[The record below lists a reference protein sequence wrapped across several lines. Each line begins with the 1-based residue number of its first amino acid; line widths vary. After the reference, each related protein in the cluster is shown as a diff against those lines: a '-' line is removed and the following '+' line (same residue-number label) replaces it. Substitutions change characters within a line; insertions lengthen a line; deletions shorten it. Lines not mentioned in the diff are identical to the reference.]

1 MRTDE
6 HRASFYKY
14 YETGN
19 MTKAQIVDE
28 DRRAQKSIEEAENL
42 IKWLKAHRVEL
53 AERYRELEAMESHIR
68 VTLKR
73 QKNWTNNKIFYFL
86 MSDKVFDDGTVEFIS
101 SKKFAGTERNKA
113 IKEYNDLKKRLPNQE
128 YILDIEKGPWD

>member
-6 HRASFYKY
+6 HRASVYKY
-14 YETGN
+14 YETGK
-19 MTKAQIVDE
+19 MTKAQIIDE
-28 DRRAQKSIEEAENL
+28 DRRAQQSIEDAENL

-73 QKNWTNNKIFYFL
+73 QRNWTTN
-86 MSDKVFDDGTVEFIS
+86 KVFYYLITDRVFADGTEEGIDRI
-101 SKKFAGTERNKA
+101 AYPGTERNKA
-113 IKEYNDLKKRLPNQE
+113 IKEFNDIKKRLPKQE
-128 YILDIEKGPWD
+128 YILDIEKGLWE

>member
-14 YETGN
+14 YETGK
-19 MTKAQIVDE
+19 MTKAQIIDE
-28 DRRAQKSIEEAENL
+28 DRRAQQSIEDAENL

-86 MSDKVFDDGTVEFIS
+86 MNDKVFDDGTVEFIS

-113 IKEYNDLKKRLPNQE
+113 IKEFNNIKKRLPKQE
-128 YILDIEKGPWD
+128 YILDIEKGPWE

>member
-14 YETGN
+14 YETGK
-19 MTKAQIVDE
+19 MTKAQIIDE
-28 DRRAQKSIEEAENL
+28 DRRAQQSIEDAENL

-113 IKEYNDLKKRLPNQE
+113 IKEFNDIKKRLPSQE
-128 YILDIEKGPWD
+128 YILEIEKGPWE

>member
-1 MRTDE
+1 MRTE
-6 HRASFYKY
+6 ERKLRYYQIYEVGEMTRAKVLDAD
-14 YETGN
+14 
-19 MTKAQIVDE
+19 K
-28 DRRAQKSIEEAENL
+28 RAQEAIKQAQDLIE
-42 IKWLKAHRVEL
+42 WLKAHRVEL
-53 AERYRELEAMESHIR
+53 AERYNELETIENHIR

-113 IKEYNDLKKRLPNQE
+113 IKEFNDIKKRLPNQE
-128 YILDIEKGPWD
+128 YISDIEKGPWE

>member
-14 YETGN
+14 YETGK

-73 QKNWTNNKIFYFL
+73 QKNWSSNKIFYFL
-86 MSDKVFDDGTVEFIS
+86 MTDKVFDDGTVEFIS
-101 SKKFAGTERNKA
+101 SEKFAGTERNKA
-113 IKEYNDLKKRLPNQE
+113 IKEFNDIKKRLPNQE
-128 YILDIEKGPWD
+128 YILNIEKGPWE

>member
-14 YETGN
+14 YETGK
-19 MTKAQIVDE
+19 MTKAQIIDE
-28 DRRAQKSIEEAENL
+28 DRRAQQSIEDAENL

-113 IKEYNDLKKRLPNQE
+113 IKEFNDIKKRLPNQE
-128 YILDIEKGPWD
+128 YILNIEKGPWE

>member
-14 YETGN
+14 YETGK
-19 MTKAQIVDE
+19 MTKAQIIDE
-28 DRRAQKSIEEAENL
+28 DRRAQQSIEDAENL

-73 QKNWTNNKIFYFL
+73 QRNWTNNKIFYFL
-86 MSDKVFDDGTVEFIS
+86 MNDKVFDDGTVEFIS
-101 SKKFAGTERNKA
+101 SKKFAGTERNKV
-113 IKEYNDLKKRLPNQE
+113 IKEFNDIKKRLPNQE
-128 YILDIEKGPWD
+128 YILDIEKGPWE

>member
-1 MRTDE
+1 MRTE
-6 HRASFYKY
+6 ERKVRYYQFYEVGEMTRAKVLDAD
-14 YETGN
+14 
-19 MTKAQIVDE
+19 K
-28 DRRAQKSIEEAENL
+28 RAQEAIKQAQDLIE
-42 IKWLKAHRVEL
+42 WLRTHRVEL

-86 MSDKVFDDGTVEFIS
+86 MNDKVFDDGTVEFIS

-113 IKEYNDLKKRLPNQE
+113 IKEFNDIKKRLPNQE
-128 YILDIEKGPWD
+128 YILDIEKGPWE

>member
-14 YETGN
+14 YETGK
-19 MTKAQIVDE
+19 MTKAQIIDE
-28 DRRAQKSIEEAENL
+28 DRRAQQSIEDAENL

-86 MSDKVFDDGTVEFIS
+86 MNDKVFDDGTVEFIS

-113 IKEYNDLKKRLPNQE
+113 IKEFNNIKKRLPSQE
-128 YILDIEKGPWD
+128 YILDIEKGPWE